1 MLLLLL
7 AISVYEGLHWS
18 VPPAAPG
25 AGWQEF
31 TEIFWSIDCLHTVMV
46 VVVCTMPDL
55 LLQRVSNLM
64 AASRVMSLIITLL
77 VVTVGGLYLL
87 HLKVLSS
94 VLIMASSVLLARL
107 DLARIR
113 VNPPPLQQ
121 ALLMVL
127 LVLGGAGLGR
137 WLLA

>member
-1 MLLLLL
+1 
-7 AISVYEGLHWS
+7 
-18 VPPAAPG
+18 
-25 AGWQEF
+25 
-31 TEIFWSIDCLHTVMV
+31 
-46 VVVCTMPDL
+46 
-55 LLQRVSNLM
+55 
-64 AASRVMSLIITLL
+64 
-77 VVTVGGLYLL
+77 
-87 HLKVLSS
+87 
-94 VLIMASSVLLARL
+94 MASSVLLARL